1 MAEMLTFINLTVT
14 LTVVDTIVP
23 MSINVGSNNFYVI
36 SEIEL
41 EKVVKTGSNHYFFIR
56 RT

>member
-1 MAEMLTFINLTVT
+1 MLTFINLTVT

-41 EKVVKTGSNHYFFIR
+41 EKVDKRAQTIIFLKGEHK
-56 RT
+56 